1 MNEEKKIKKIRDKIK
16 SGKLSLGSWIQIPHP
31 DIAKIICNQGY
42 EWVSIDLEHGSGS
55 MNDIP
60 NLSNTITNTKSAC
73 FVRIAEDNFKNINR
87 FLDLSISGIIFS
99 KIEDHVELSNI
110 LLKLYFPPFGTRG
123 YGFSIDN
130 DFGKDKVTLKDLKFR
145 PLSVAMIET
154 VGGLKNLDNIT
165 KIKNLDAIFIGP
177 YDLSISLGIPGQF
190 NHQKYINAVQKIIL
204 TCKKNKKP
212 LGIHIVEPKLTE
224 LKKRLNQGF
233 NFIAY
238 SMDTVCLNKNLVK
251 PIIKDQ

>member
-145 PLSVAMIET
+145 PLFFPDKFINHGKPDQQNIEC
-154 VGGLKNLDNIT
+154 GIDH
-165 KIKNLDAIFIGP
+165 D
-177 YDLSISLGIPGQF
+177 SIVRVVLGALGIAAPAKF
-190 NHQKYINAVQKIIL
+190 SLERA
-204 TCKKNKKP
+204 
-212 LGIHIVEPKLTE
+212 
-224 LKKRLNQGF
+224 
-233 NFIAY
+233 
-238 SMDTVCLNKNLVK
+238 
-251 PIIKDQ
+251 